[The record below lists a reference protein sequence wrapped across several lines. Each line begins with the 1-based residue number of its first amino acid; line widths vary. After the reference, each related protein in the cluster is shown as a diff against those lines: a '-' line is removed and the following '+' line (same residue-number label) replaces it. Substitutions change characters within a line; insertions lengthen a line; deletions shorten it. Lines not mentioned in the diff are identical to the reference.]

1 MLPSYYLV
9 AFSLIIIMMVVMQSI
24 QLEKVL
30 SLRLTLSVVYLIV
43 AVIFLWLQLNA
54 PQSPFEGD
62 VLFIYQL
69 FNGYIILMFIVE
81 LVLTFRH
88 ANLKSNHYA
97 LFVKAMKNSKFNIYY
112 IVDHKERVKDMSLGM
127 LQELSLEKED
137 VIGKKLNAVLQ
148 KTIRLSHINQEEGNL
163 KTLDTF
169 FQRYKKEALPQQMDK
184 QELTFFNSV
193 GEIVHLHVIL
203 QPVFVFGK
211 YRGRIAVGEK
221 KTDFDLMVVEKELE
235 QSNQELESIRHKF
248 IATLELS
255 EEGLFHID
263 QEDRYIWMSP
273 ALADQLMLKTDQ
285 LSIESFEQLIHPED
299 VKKRQDALKMI
310 QLDHPTYDI
319 KYRIRANQ
327 YYIWVQEKGKYLFE
341 DARKKTIMGVMKH
354 IPTKHFMASNMPVLD
369 ELKTYHEIH
378 LFLKKRKD
386 EQKFFDVLLVHV
398 HNLNDINERY
408 GREVGNMFLSEYV
421 KQLKQ
426 TFITESG
433 DIFRMT
439 GSRFS
444 VIITDPRKVDLLTQ
458 GLKTQGPFL
467 NVQLQYG
474 SIQAELKVHAV
485 MMQDDAFKDID
496 GGLYKMLEA
505 LKTLET
511 PMRKQPVMRLY
522 D

>member
-9 AFSLIIIMMVVMQSI
+9 VFSLIILMMVVMQSI

-30 SLRLTLSVVYLIV
+30 SLRLILGVVYLV
-43 AVIFLWLQLNA
+43 VSVVFLWLQLTST
-54 PQSPFEGD
+54 QYPFEGD
-62 VLFIYQL
+62 LLFIYTI
-69 FNGYIILMFIVE
+69 FNGFIIVMFMMQ
-81 LVLTFRH
+81 LVLTFKH
-88 ANLKSNHYA
+88 LNLKSSHYA

-112 IVDHKERVKDMSLGM
+112 IVDHKERIKDMSLGL

-137 VIGKKLNAVLQ
+137 VIGKKLNTVFQ

-163 KTLDTF
+163 KSLETY
-169 FQRYKKEALPQQMDK
+169 FQRYKREVVPQQMDK

-193 GEIVHLHVIL
+193 GEVVHLHVIL

-221 KTDFDLMVVEKELE
+221 KTDLDLMVVEKELE

-263 QEDRYIWMSP
+263 QEDHHIWMSP
-273 ALADQLMLKTDQ
+273 ALADELMLKTDQ
-285 LSIESFEQLIHPED
+285 LSLESFDQLIHPED
-299 VKKRQDALKMI
+299 LKKRQEALKTI
-310 QLDHPTYDI
+310 QLDHPTYEI

-327 YYIWVQEKGKYLFE
+327 YYIWVHEKGKYLF
-341 DARKKTIMGVMKH
+341 DDTHKKTIMGVMKH
-354 IPTKHFMASNMPVLD
+354 MPTKHFMASNMPSLD
-369 ELKTYHEIH
+369 ELKTYHDIH
-378 LFLKKRKD
+378 FFLKKRKED
-386 EQKFFDVLLVHV
+386 HQFFDVLLVHV
-398 HNLNDINERY
+398 HNLSEINDQH

-421 KQLKQ
+421 KQLRQ

-439 GSRFS
+439 GSRFA

-458 GLKTQGPFL
+458 GLKSQGPFL

-474 SIQAELKVHAV
+474 SIHAELKVHAV
-485 MMQDDAFKDID
+485 MMQDDAFKEID
-496 GGLYKMLEA
+496 KGLSNMMET

-511 PMRKQPVMRLY
+511 PMRKQPVIRLY